1 MSQVPS
7 HPTESNSS
15 AATDVTPV
23 VALKELVARLH
34 REQNKIQDLLSSLG
48 FALRSFNNLNQF
60 LELIPLMATRVTDAE
75 GSALFLYKPNG
86 QIRLEQ
92 LHWQDSQ
99 QRKNIRKALETA
111 SSQITLL
118 PNSVPLTATTGI
130 LDDEMHR
137 YLGPDVQ
144 IFGTAILVKH
154 TERGWLYV
162 LSRDP
167 QYSWTETR
175 QKLVRLVADQTA
187 VAIENDELAVELRKK
202 ERLDQELEIGAEI
215 QRRLLPRQC
224 PSIPGVVLAARCKP
238 ANRVGGD
245 YYDFIPTNH
254 KQLQPQ
260 KYISAEEA
268 CWGLVIGDVM
278 GKGVPAGLI
287 MTMMRGMLRGEV
299 LHGNSP
305 AGILQNLNRVM
316 YADLENSHRF
326 ITMFYSEYNPITRV
340 LSYSNAAHNPPF
352 WWHAATKTVSRL
364 DTLGML
370 IGLDANSQYE
380 DAQAQLEPGDTV
392 IYYTDGLTD
401 AAAAGGDR
409 FDEEN
414 FITSFNFACR
424 YCNGPQEIVDYL
436 FDKVEEFIGPD
447 KQNTD
452 DMTLVVLQIL

>member
-7 HPTESNSS
+7 QPTESNPS

-60 LELIPLMATRVTDAE
+60 LELIPLMATRVTDAD

-86 QIRLEQ
+86 QVRLEQ
-92 LHWQDSQ
+92 LHWQDSR

-111 SSQITLL
+111 SSQITLV
-118 PNSVPLTATTGI
+118 PNSVPLATSTGI
-130 LDDEMHR
+130 LDDQMHR
-137 YLGPDVQ
+137 CLGPDVQ

-167 QYSWTETR
+167 EYSWTETR

-224 PSIPGVVLAARCKP
+224 PMIPGVVLAARCKP

-254 KQLQPQ
+254 NQTQP
-260 KYISAEEA
+260 KTNGSKESIP
-268 CWGLVIGDVM
+268 WGLVIGDVM

-305 AGILQNLNRVM
+305 SRILQNLNRVM

-326 ITMFYSEYNPITRV
+326 ITLFYSEYDPQNRV
-340 LSYSNAAHNPPF
+340 LSYSNAAHNPPL
-352 WWHAATKTVSRL
+352 WWHAATKNVTRL

-380 DAQAQLEPGDTV
+380 DAQAQLEPGDTI

-401 AAAAGGDR
+401 AAAASGDR

-414 FITSFNFACR
+414 FITSFNAACR

-436 FDKVEEFIGPD
+436 FDQVQQFIGSD
-447 KQNTD
+447 RQNTD